1 MENFLKI
8 SELEEG
14 LYYKCGLSEQKVLV
28 TFIEEGQ
35 ESAKGKIFSEGEF
48 KTISIDDNQL
58 KLWNTQ

>member
-28 TFIEEGQ
+28 TQVDLEREQ
-35 ESAKGKIFSEGEF
+35 ASGKIFLEGEF
-48 KTISIDDNQL
+48 KNISIHDNQL
-58 KLWNTQ
+58 TLWTIK